1 MKYPPKPPVPSTV
14 GRTNRR
20 HWRSFGDDR
29 KAAGNPARNDISQF
43 FEKIIR
49 ALARSE
55 TEITP
60 DVDRPA
66 NRHFRSVNGVAHDDQ
81 LSFGWDNRENA
92 LADQASFPRWKR
104 ILDIACI
111 LLTLPCWL
119 PLMLVVAAGIK
130 IASAGPAF
138 YRQERVGYRT
148 NRFMIFKFRTM
159 HVNAET
165 RTHEDYFAHLMRTD
179 CQMTK
184 LDAGGDARLIA
195 CGRFLRASGLDELP
209 QIFNV
214 LWGEMSLVGPR
225 PCLPNEFQR
234 HETWQQQR
242 FNAPPGLTGY
252 WQVNGKNKT
261 TFKEMI
267 AMDIFYARNMSVW
280 LDLRIIL
287 KTIPTLIWQTL
298 ESRTSLPRESRQKP
312 IQQTLPT
319 TESLN
324 GGVKKI

>member
-55 TEITP
+55 TGITP

-81 LSFGWDNRENA
+81 LSFGWGNRENV
-92 LADQASFPRWKR
+92 LTDQASFPRWKR
-104 ILDIACI
+104 ILDITCI

-119 PLMLVVAAGIK
+119 PVMLVVAAGIK
-130 IASAGPAF
+130 IASSGPAF
-138 YRQERVGYRT
+138 YRQERVGYRKK
-148 NRFMIFKFRTM
+148 RFMIFKFRTM
-159 HVNAET
+159 YVNSET
-165 RTHEDYFAHLMRTD
+165 QTHEEYFAHLMRAD
-179 CQMTK
+179 CPMRK
-184 LDAGGDARLIA
+184 LDAEGDFRLIT

-214 LWGEMSLVGPR
+214 LRGEMSLVGPR

-234 HETWQQQR
+234 YDMWQQQR
-242 FNAPPGLTGY
+242 FDAPPGLTGY
-252 WQVNGKNKT
+252 WQVNGKNNT
-261 TFKEMI
+261 TFSEMI
-267 AMDIFYARNMSVW
+267 AMDIFYARNLSVW
-280 LDLRIIL
+280 LDLKIML
-287 KTIPTLIWQTL
+287 KTVPTLIRQTL
-298 ESRTSLPRESRQKP
+298 ESRKRACQQT
-312 IQQTLPT
+312 IQQAASAS
-319 TESLN
+319 ELN
-324 GGVKKI
+324 EAAKKT